1 MAIAKK
7 PKSNHP
13 PAEEQRAKQFI
24 EREPTP
30 AEEIKVPIMMR
41 ISPSLLKRVD
51 PATTPGNVSPD
62 LPIRLS
68 VNSRSVTSGTAAM
81 AHS

>member
-24 EREPTP
+24 EREPAP

-51 PATTPGNVSPD
+51 RAAR
-62 LPIRLS
+62 RLGI
-68 VNSRSVTSGTAAM
+68 SRSPFMVSSAATRVELM
-81 AHS
+81 EKRLG